1 MRKMNRMNRV
11 MAGLISAAAAL
22 TLLAGCG
29 SSAGAGAA
37 GTANST
43 KAANT
48 ADSASTAAAADGAY
62 DMAYVVSTEDEYL
75 GLLRDEVVAAAKEKG
90 VNMEVLYSGNDAL
103 KMIDCVEAAKS
114 KGKDAVLIN
123 LHAAEEARACI
134 EAAGDE
140 MKVVFVNREPD
151 DSSLLNENVV
161 VVGSDEH
168 QSGRFQGEY
177 LAEYFKGIGQTDV
190 NYVLLRGTDGL
201 VHTTLRSEGVVAAM
215 KENGLNVHEVASVEA
230 EYDRNTAKTEMDT
243 VLPGLDFDCLISNN
257 DAMAIGAILA
267 MKDAGIDPK
276 SVPIVGI
283 DATDDAREEIRSGDM
298 AMTVFQSAKGQA
310 TDSVQAAINMLEG
323 KDLAEGTGCQVSAD
337 NPYTLYFP
345 FIPVTAENVDDI

>member
-1 MRKMNRMNRV
+1 MRKMNRMKRT
-11 MAGLISAAAAL
+11 MAGLISAAAVI

-29 SSAGAGAA
+29 STAGSSA
-37 GTANST
+37 GTANT
-43 KAANT
+43 AKAANNAGT
-48 ADSASTAAAADGAY
+48 ANTAEAADGAY
-62 DMAYVVSTEDEYL
+62 NMAYVVSTEDEYL
-75 GLLRDEVVAAAKEKG
+75 GLLRDEVVAAAEEKG

-123 LHAAEEARACI
+123 LHAAEEAKACI
-134 EAAGDE
+134 EAAGDD

-151 DSSLLNENVV
+151 DPGLLNENVV

-168 QSGRFQGEY
+168 QSGKFQGEY
-177 LAEYFKGIGQTDV
+177 LAEYFKGIGKTDV

-201 VHTTLRSEGVVAAM
+201 VHTTLRSEGVIAAM
-215 KENGLNVHEVASVEA
+215 EENGLNVHEVASVEA
-230 EYDRNTAKTEMDT
+230 EYDRNTAKSEMDT
-243 VLPGLDFDCLISNN
+243 VLPGLEFDCLISNN

-283 DATDDAREEIRSGDM
+283 DATEDAREEIRSGNM

-310 TDSVQAAINMLEG
+310 QDSVQAAINMLEG
-323 KDLAEGTGCQVSAD
+323 KDLAEGTGSEVSEN

>member
-1 MRKMNRMNRV
+1 MRKMSRMNKM
-11 MAGLISAAAAL
+11 MAGLISAAAVL
-22 TLLAGCG
+22 SLATGCG
-29 SSAGAGAA
+29 S
-37 GTANST
+37 
-43 KAANT
+43 
-48 ADSASTAAAADGAY
+48 AAAATTEQAADKKY
-62 DMAYVVSTEDEYL
+62 EMAYVVSTEDEYL
-75 GLLRDEVVAAAKEKG
+75 GLLRDEVVAAAEEKG
-90 VNMEVLYSGNDAL
+90 VDMEVFYSGNDAM

-134 EAAGDE
+134 EAAGPD

-151 DSSLLNENVV
+151 DKSLLNENAV
-161 VVGSDEH
+161 VVGSDER
-168 QSGRFQGEY
+168 QSGKFQGEY
-177 LAEYFKGIGQTDV
+177 LAEYFKGIGKTDV
-190 NYVLLRGTDGL
+190 NYVLVRGTDGL

-215 KENGLNVHEVASVEA
+215 KENGLKVHEVVSVEA
-230 EYDRNTAKTEMDT
+230 DYDRNTAKSELDT
-243 VLPGLDFDCLISNN
+243 ILPGLEFDCLISNN

-283 DATDDAREEIRSGDM
+283 DATEDARVEIRNGDM

-310 TDSVQAAINMLEG
+310 VGSVQAAINILEG
-323 KDLAEGTGCQVSAD
+323 KDLAADTDCEVSEE

>member
-1 MRKMNRMNRV
+1 MRKMNRMNRI
-11 MAGLISAAAAL
+11 MTGLISAAAAVA
-22 TLLAGCG
+22 LLAGCG
-29 SSAGAGAA
+29 STAGGSA
-37 GTANST
+37 GTANT
-43 KAANT
+43 AKAANT
-48 ADSASTAAAADGAY
+48 ANTAEAADGAY
-62 DMAYVVSTEDEYL
+62 NMAYVVSTEDEYL
-75 GLLRDEVVAAAKEKG
+75 GLLRDEVVAAAEEKG

-123 LHAAEEARACI
+123 LHAAEEAKACI
-134 EAAGDE
+134 EAAGDD

-151 DSSLLNENVV
+151 DPSLLNENVI

-177 LAEYFKGIGQTDV
+177 LAEYFKGIGKTDV

-215 KENGLNVHEVASVEA
+215 EENGLTVHEVASVEA
-230 EYDRNTAKTEMDT
+230 EYDRNTAKNEMDT
-243 VLPGLDFDCLISNN
+243 VLPGLEFDCLISNN

-283 DATDDAREEIRSGDM
+283 DATEDAREEIRSGNM

-310 TDSVQAAINMLEG
+310 EDSVQAAINMLDG
-323 KDLAEGTGCQVSAD
+323 QDLTDGTGCEVSAD
-337 NPYTLYFP
+337 TPYPLYFP

>member
-1 MRKMNRMNRV
+1 MRKMSRMNKM
-11 MAGLISAAAAL
+11 MAGLISAAAVL
-22 TLLAGCG
+22 SLATGCG
-29 SSAGAGAA
+29 SAIAA
-37 GTANST
+37 TTEQAPDQ
-43 KAANT
+43 K
-48 ADSASTAAAADGAY
+48 Y
-62 DMAYVVSTEDEYL
+62 EMAYVVSTEDEYL
-75 GLLRDEVVAAAKEKG
+75 GLLRDEVLAAAEEKG
-90 VNMEVLYSGNDAL
+90 VDMEVFYSGNDAM

-134 EAAGDE
+134 EAAGPD

-151 DSSLLNENVV
+151 DKSLLNENAV
-161 VVGSDEH
+161 VVGSDER
-168 QSGRFQGEY
+168 QSGKFQGEY
-177 LAEYFKGIGQTDV
+177 LAEYFKGIGKTDV

-215 KENGLNVHEVASVEA
+215 KENGLNVHEVVSVEA
-230 EYDRNTAKTEMDT
+230 DYDRNTAKSEMDT
-243 VLPGLDFDCLISNN
+243 ILPGLEFDCLISNN

-283 DATDDAREEIRSGDM
+283 DATEDAREEIRSGNM

-310 TDSVQAAINMLEG
+310 AGSVQAAINILDGE
-323 KDLAEGTGCQVSAD
+323 DLAAGTDCEVSEE